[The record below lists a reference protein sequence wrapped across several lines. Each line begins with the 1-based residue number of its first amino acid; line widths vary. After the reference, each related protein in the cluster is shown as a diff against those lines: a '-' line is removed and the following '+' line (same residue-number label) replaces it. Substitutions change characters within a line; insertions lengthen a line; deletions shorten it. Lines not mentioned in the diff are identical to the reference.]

1 MSTTEQQRRRFVGA
15 LNNMDAA
22 WMRFL
27 QDRDV
32 LDINYS
38 DLYTGLWLANQPVR
52 KQEALQYMRH
62 LSPQTAKK
70 YLDKAISKGH
80 LIEVV
85 DPSDKRA
92 KLIELESGFRQR
104 LEQFLD
110 HAIGLF
116 DDALTT

>member
-1 MSTTEQQRRRFVGA
+1 MSTTEQQRRRFVVA

-38 DLYTGLWLANQPVR
+38 DLYTGLWLANKPVR
-52 KQEALQYMRH
+52 KQEALLYMRH

-70 YLDKAISKGH
+70 YLDKAIMKGH

-92 KLIELESGFRQR
+92 RLIELESSFRQR

-116 DDALTT
+116 DTAVAT